1 MIGGCTVSTAD
12 DNPDDV
18 LDSVMV
24 PEEDALTGRTRT
36 GHGKM
41 PEEVDHD
48 DYQRAVEQER

>member
-1 MIGGCTVSTAD
+1 MSTAD

-18 LDSVMV
+18 LHSVMV